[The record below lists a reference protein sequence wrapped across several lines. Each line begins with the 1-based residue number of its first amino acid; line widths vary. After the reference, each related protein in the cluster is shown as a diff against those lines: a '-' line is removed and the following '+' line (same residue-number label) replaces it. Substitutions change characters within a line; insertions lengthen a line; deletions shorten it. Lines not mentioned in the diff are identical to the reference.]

1 MTGQLSQGMQILTSS
16 RGSINAMP
24 ATITSESSTSP
35 VELIMATVY
44 KICAGPIEPQDQHY
58 HCIACLGL
66 AHAKAA
72 LDESDCGH
80 CGPVGPPRYGLAA
93 YSGWGPSRRAAKSN
107 GRPIPRFPSPRTA
120 SAPANIEEFVSFG
133 QEEGDDSMSISAS
146 EREDWAGSEPDLPGV
161 RQKSL
166 SGISLTLGIS
176 GPHESWLEGVG
187 PLLPPMYTSSWWKC
201 SLYHT
206 GHLFPRGWSEGPR
219 LCALSS
225 RQGDRRCTP
234 VSCSSQDPRL
244 RHQPSLEAM
253 INI

>member
-35 VELIMATVY
+35 VEFIMPTVL
-44 KICAGPIEPQDQHY
+44 KICAGPIEPSDQHY
-58 HCIACLGL
+58 HCVACLGL
-66 AHAKAA
+66 VHAEAA

-80 CGPVGPPRYGLAA
+80 CGPVGPRAPGPPRYGLAA

-176 GPHESWLEGVG
+176 GPHGKLTRGCRSPSSPDVHEQLVKMFTLPHRPSFPTWMERRPTVTCA
-187 PLLPPMYTSSWWKC
+187 LLP
-201 SLYHT
+201 
-206 GHLFPRGWSEGPR
+206 
-219 LCALSS
+219 S
-225 RQGDRRCTP
+225 RR
-234 VSCSSQDPRL
+234 
-244 RHQPSLEAM
+244 PSLCTCVLQQPRP
-253 INI
+253 